1 MKLEI
6 EGSLTL
12 EEIRE
17 LRKVLIWLRRKR
29 KKQGAKFTYKLEIP
43 SRRERLGKKL
53 EKRRTYGKIKG
64 FHFLEWLELKN
75 SAYHLKY
82 QFLSVNPYN
91 PP

>member
-29 KKQGAKFTYKLEIP
+29 KKQGAKFTYKLEIL

-64 FHFLEWLELKN
+64 FQFQVHRFPHNRSMLR
-75 SAYHLKY
+75 Y
-82 QFLSVNPYN
+82 QMLRKRRD
-91 PP
+91 

>member
-29 KKQGAKFTYKLEIP
+29 KKQDAKFTYKLE
-43 SRRERLGKKL
+43 
-53 EKRRTYGKIKG
+53 
-64 FHFLEWLELKN
+64 N
-75 SAYHLKY
+75 SQPQGTAGEEIRKAPNLWEN
-82 QFLSVNPYN
+82 QGLSISSASISS
-91 PP
+91 

>member
-29 KKQGAKFTYKLEIP
+29 KKQGAKFTYKLENSQP
-43 SRRERLGKKL
+43 QGTAG
-53 EKRRTYGKIKG
+53 RRTYGKIKG
-64 FHFLEWLELKN
+64 FQFQVHRFPHNRSMLR
-75 SAYHLKY
+75 Y
-82 QFLSVNPYN
+82 QMLRKRRD
-91 PP
+91 